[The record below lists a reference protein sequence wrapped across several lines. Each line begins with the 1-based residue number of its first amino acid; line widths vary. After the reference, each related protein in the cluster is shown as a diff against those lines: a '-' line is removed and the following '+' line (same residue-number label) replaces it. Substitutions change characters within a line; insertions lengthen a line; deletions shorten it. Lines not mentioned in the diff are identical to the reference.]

1 MHTKITYKD
10 RRDQSKQTCDDKN
23 LVEVILLGLYML
35 FIVLIFVNILIA
47 IFRIV
52 WFCVI
57 YHRLA
62 ILYGPFSRLA
72 KQSFSHIV
80 V

>member
-1 MHTKITYKD
+1 MGDLNCFTTKYKD
-10 RRDQSKQTCDDKN
+10 RRDPSKQTCDDKN

-52 WFCVI
+52 
-57 YHRLA
+57 
-62 ILYGPFSRLA
+62 
-72 KQSFSHIV
+72 
-80 V
+80 